1 MYMRFLHVNGRYHL
15 SERVP
20 GFRSQPR
27 TIEEDDNVDV
37 IQGQKEDEE
46 AKGRI

>member
-1 MYMRFLHVNGRYHL
+1 MYMRFLHVNRSYHL

-20 GFRSQPR
+20 GFRSQPC
-27 TIEEDDNVDV
+27 TIEEDDSVDV
-37 IQGQKEDEE
+37 IQGQEQDEE